1 MYQDRRKEEEG
12 AYKTSW
18 GEEVRISYRG
28 RIFTGWVRENGKR
41 ILPKSS
47 DAVEGYWRFIWF
59 VYYV

>member
-28 RIFTGWVRENGKR
+28 RIFTGWVRENVNVFCQR
-41 ILPKSS
+41 AAML
-47 DAVEGYWRFIWF
+47 
-59 VYYV
+59 